1 VSTFFVLFYRVHPKR
16 AIKMKSE
23 QKERKPSIVPK
34 ASKAK
39 TDGQDKNADELT
51 KREREV
57 ITTVFKSFET
67 GLREATILPRV
78 GSSRHQWSVCL

>member
-1 VSTFFVLFYRVHPKR
+1 
-16 AIKMKSE
+16 MKSE

-39 TDGQDKNADELT
+39 TDDQDKNADELT
-51 KREREV
+51 KREIEV

-78 GSSRHQWSVCL
+78 GFFST

>member
-1 VSTFFVLFYRVHPKR
+1 
-16 AIKMKSE
+16 MKSE
-23 QKERKPSIVPK
+23 QRERKPSIVPK

-57 ITTVFKSFET
+57 ITTVFKRFET
-67 GLREATILPRV
+67 GLREAIILPRV
-78 GSSRHQWSVCL
+78 GFF